1 VRTRPSG
8 LVVPPLY
15 WSTDSREDL
24 PDGSYLTGG
33 IELGERYHVPG
44 NMFWLRPETF
54 HNLLLDVYEAM
65 RRRGFRAIVVLSG
78 HWSIAHNIAAIRE
91 SGQEFLRAHP
101 TTGWL
106 LLTDQEVVADL
117 HYPVEHAAGG
127 ETSLLMAIRPDLVAL
142 DKTFETDRSLRPYYA
157 GEPAHL
163 RRRKETP
170 HKYIGV
176 NTAVKDASNDP
187 EDATIE
193 RGRVLLDTIVERV
206 AQRARALLAEAAE
219 DADR

>member
-1 VRTRPSG
+1 
-8 LVVPPLY
+8 
-15 WSTDSREDL
+15 
-24 PDGSYLTGG
+24 
-33 IELGERYHVPG
+33 
-44 NMFWLRPETF
+44 
-54 HNLLLDVYEAM
+54 
-65 RRRGFRAIVVLSG
+65 
-78 HWSIAHNIAAIRE
+78 
-91 SGQEFLRAHP
+91 
-101 TTGWL
+101 
-106 LLTDQEVVADL
+106 
-117 HYPVEHAAGG
+117 VEHAAGG
-127 ETSLLMAIRPDLVAL
+127 ETSLLMAIRPDFVAL